1 MEIDPIK
8 NYFFF
13 VLILYKIE
21 CKEYED
27 AKYERTYTNVGF
39 NDKPILEKIDRCSFS
54 NVPLVVGGEVANP
67 GEFPHMVKNTSTNQ
81 YFSTTMATFPFQ

>member
-1 MEIDPIK
+1 MK
-8 NYFFF
+8 SFFQT
-13 VLILYKIE
+13 E
-21 CKEYED
+21 CKQYED

-67 GEFPHMVKNTSTNQ
+67 GEFPHMVR
-81 YFSTTMATFPFQ
+81 YFN